1 MSDVLTQGEG
11 LLAHAPHFNSAAHE
25 RRAARMG
32 MWLFLVNEVLLFS
45 GLFTAFFM
53 YRFMYTDT
61 FRFLAYAELDW
72 VMGTINTGVLLA
84 SSFTV
89 VLAVQAARARKSK
102 TVGLWLLATIGFAFV
117 FLVIKY
123 FEYSHK
129 IHEGLLP
136 GSYFTYDLMQSIE
149 HVKADPEKMA
159 HITDAKINLDN
170 VGQGASMFFTL
181 YFFITGLHGI
191 HVIIGIG
198 LLGWMAL
205 RAFRGEFAR
214 KNDTPIE
221 LSGMYWHL
229 VDLIWIY
236 VYPMLYLL

>member
-1 MSDVLTQGEG
+1 MSDASVAFVE
-11 LLAHAPHFNSAAHE
+11 HAPHFNSAAHE
-25 RRAARMG
+25 KRAAQMG
-32 MWLFLVNEVLLFS
+32 MWLFLVNEVLLFA

-61 FRFLAYAELDW
+61 FRYLAFVELDW
-72 VMGTINTGVLLA
+72 VKGTINTAVLLA

-89 VLAVQAARARKSK
+89 VLAVQAARARQS
-102 TVGLWLLATIGFAFV
+102 TMVGVWLLATIGFAFV

-123 FEYSHK
+123 FEYTHK
-129 IHEGLLP
+129 IQEGLLP
-136 GSYFTYDLMQSIE
+136 GPYFTYDLAESIAK
-149 HVKADPEKMA
+149 VRGNPEQMS
-159 HITDAKINLDN
+159 HITDANINLSN
-170 VGQGASMFFTL
+170 VGNGAPMFFTL

-191 HVIIGIG
+191 HVLIGMG
-198 LLGWMAL
+198 LLGWMAV

>member
-1 MSDVLTQGEG
+1 MSDSVVAFTE
-11 LLAHAPHFNSAAHE
+11 HAPHFNNAAHE
-25 RRAARMG
+25 KRAAQMG
-32 MWLFLVNEVLLFS
+32 MWLFLVNEVLLFA

-61 FRFLAYAELDW
+61 FRFLAFAELDW
-72 VMGTINTGVLLA
+72 VMGTVNTGVLLA

-89 VLAVQAARARKSK
+89 VLAVQAARQHKSSM
-102 TVGLWLLATIGFAFV
+102 VGIWLLATIGFAGV

-123 FEYSHK
+123 FEYTHK

-136 GSYFTYDLMQSIE
+136 GQYFTYDLNESIAK
-149 HVKADPEKMA
+149 VRANPVQMA
-159 HITDAKINLDN
+159 HIIDGNINLDN
-170 VGQGASMFFTL
+170 VGTGAPMFFTL

-191 HVIIGIG
+191 HVLIGMG
-198 LLGWMAL
+198 LLGWMAF
-205 RAFRGEFAR
+205 RAFKGEFSR

>member
-1 MSDVLTQGEG
+1 MSDSVAVDFTE
-11 LLAHAPHFNSAAHE
+11 HAPHFNSAAHE
-25 RRAARMG
+25 KRAAQMG
-32 MWLFLVNEVLLFS
+32 MWLFLVNEVLLFA

-61 FRFLAYAELDW
+61 FRYLAFVELDW
-72 VMGTINTGVLLA
+72 VMGTVNTGVLLA

-89 VLAVQAARARKSK
+89 VLAVQAARARKS
-102 TVGLWLLATIGFAFV
+102 TLVGIWLLATIGFAGV

-129 IHEGLLP
+129 LHEGLLP
-136 GSYFTYDLMQSIE
+136 GQYFSYDLAQSVANTKLD
-149 HVKADPEKMA
+149 HVKME
-159 HITDAKINLDN
+159 HIVDAKINLDN
-170 VGQGASMFFTL
+170 VGNGAPMFFTL

-191 HVIIGIG
+191 HVLIGMG

>member
-1 MSDVLTQGEG
+1 MSDVTAEAG
-11 LLAHAPHFNSAAHE
+11 LLAHAPHFNSVAHE
-25 RRAARMG
+25 RRAAQMG
-32 MWLFLVNEVLLFS
+32 MWLFLVNEVLLFA

-53 YRFMYTDT
+53 YRFLYTDT
-61 FRFLAYAELDW
+61 FRFLAFAELDW
-72 VMGTINTGVLLA
+72 VKGTINTGVLLA

-89 VLAVQAARARKSK
+89 VLAVQAARARKS
-102 TVGLWLLATIGFAFV
+102 TAVGWWLVATIGFAAA

-123 FEYSHK
+123 FEYTHK

-136 GSYFTYDLMQSIE
+136 GEYFSYDLAESISK
-149 HVKADPEKMA
+149 VRAAPEKMA
-159 HITDAKINLDN
+159 HIVDAKIDLQN
-170 VGQGASMFFTL
+170 VGTGAPMFFTL

-191 HVIIGIG
+191 HVLIGMG
-198 LLGWMAL
+198 LLGWMAI

-214 KNDTPIE
+214 RTDTAIE

>member
-1 MSDVLTQGEG
+1 MSDASGA
-11 LLAHAPHFNSAAHE
+11 LLDHAPHFNSAAHE
-25 RRAARMG
+25 KRAAQMG
-32 MWLFLVNEVLLFS
+32 MWLFLVNEVLLFA

-61 FRFLAYAELDW
+61 FRYLAFVELDW

-89 VLAVQAARARKSK
+89 VLAVQAARAHKSNQ
-102 TVGLWLLATIGFAFV
+102 VGLWLLATIGFAGV

-123 FEYSHK
+123 FEYTHK

-136 GSYFTYDLMQSIE
+136 GQYFSYDLSESIAR
-149 HVKADPEKMA
+149 VKGDPVKMSHIADA
-159 HITDAKINLDN
+159 NINLNN
-170 VGQGASMFFTL
+170 VGNGAPMFFTL

-191 HVIIGIG
+191 HVLIGMG
-198 LLGWMAL
+198 LLGWMAK
-205 RAFRGEFAR
+205 RAFNGEFNR
-214 KNDTPIE
+214 RNDTPIE